1 MVESAESSAAAIRLS
16 LNAAIQASGAP
27 SPSIDAASVSSNSA
41 AAAHVSSTASES
53 SPTSGS
59 AYLSQIAA
67 RCVHKIGARLH
78 ELRLDQLVRPG
89 TGELDA
95 MVSMSNALR
104 LLNLTGSWEVQES
117 KGVAP
122 GARFLMILHLYLQ
135 AESFLNAHVN
145 MLTPYFSPFSLPSR
159 VHCNPEHCSF
169 PDCVR
174 NCFASS
180 KLAPSHTV
188 LHCKSV
194 LAAEELT
201 LRAFG
206 LLGDAYA
213 AGNLRLPAA
222 VSSSASESSESS
234 SERPRSL
241 NGMRLPV
248 E

>member
-1 MVESAESSAAAIRLS
+1 MLLASAPTQLQLLTSAPLP
-16 LNAAIQASGAP
+16 LNP
-27 SPSIDAASVSSNSA
+27 P
-41 AAAHVSSTASES
+41 
-53 SPTSGS
+53 
-59 AYLSQIAA
+59 IAA

-104 LLNLTGSWEVQES
+104 LLNLTGSCEV
-117 KGVAP
+117 
-122 GARFLMILHLYLQ
+122 ARFLMILHLYLQ

>member
-104 LLNLTGSWEVQES
+104 LLNLTGPV
-117 KGVAP
+117 
-122 GARFLMILHLYLQ
+122 ARFLMILHLYLQ